1 MSNQILSFT
10 ADDLLRD
17 ITPASDRVGK
27 FVADYLPVAQRAA
40 ARLGVEPEVLLGQW
54 GLETGWGKSV
64 IPGTNNLG
72 NIKDFSG
79 GGEAAKDNQTGTT
92 DKYRRYGSPEV
103 FADDFAGLVARRFR
117 SAAGAGGDAQR
128 YFAGLQ
134 SSPTGAYAEDRE
146 YVSKGVSAARMAREA
161 MGKPNTDAGAA
172 RDESRHIFIGGKPAR
187 SRGAFEAVNDT
198 VIEGANAVL
207 GGVKA
212 VGDFVAPGNAVSRG
226 AQALIDEGQS
236 RQSNVVR
243 DERARLQEDL
253 ALAETAGEEIT
264 TVLGY
269 MARNPVLTAAQM
281 AGMLAVPGAAIKGA
295 RGAAQIL
302 GAGAR
307 GTAVAGTAAGVGA
320 GAMLGGGDAAG
331 TAYEL
336 VAKSPD
342 DVIAKSPE
350 AQALAAQ
357 GLTMAQIKHE
367 LGTRAAREA
376 SALPALLGAAGG
388 AVGAERILAA
398 GGKAASGPRRVLAT
412 GAIEGTT
419 EGAEEAATQFSGQ
432 KAAQQYNPEID
443 PTKGVAAAGAQG
455 AVMGAG
461 TGAAVAALAPELPVV
476 PPEVAAKAAEP
487 NSPLSKAAA
496 SGATAQ
502 QNLQT
507 AQQQNLQA
515 AQARLA
521 DLDRKASGTPGEAVT
536 LPDGSRRETQ
546 GAPGLFLTDA
556 ERSEREQ
563 LRAMLTPAQTPEQQ
577 AQAEQQ
583 AGQAAAANDV
593 ATVDAGLQ
601 AARER
606 IRSGSLFDVL
616 RAEGSPYSASKI
628 ASDLAIAGSKNTPI
642 HTREQALGRIQG
654 AIQWAEDSVGRPG
667 LGAAQELP
675 ATTALPPVAEDR
687 SPAPAP
693 TVAEARD
700 IAQTPGFLRSA
711 EDRIA
716 IDAARRDVGDN
727 DLATRAIE
735 QPWSLT
741 AEERVRLAGRG
752 REEAATVTA
761 VDLPSEDRAQIS
773 DTLPQTP
780 QDSERSVRRAHY
792 DDLAE
797 LGFET
802 IERNEDGSYTLR
814 NARTKQSVPVRTAAD
829 AQLARAAIKAR
840 FDRAA
845 ARAARDPSPAQIE
858 AENWRKGEKRQL
870 NGVTV
875 TIENERGSTRRSKP
889 GAKVQW
895 ESTMVHHYGDID
907 GYIGA
912 DGDEVDVFVG
922 QRPDSPRIF
931 VVDQRNRDGK
941 FDEHKV
947 MFGFTSEQDA
957 RAGYLS
963 NYEPGWTGLGAITEM
978 SQAEFKA
985 WLKGDLKKP
994 ASPGFGDNPVT
1005 DDRSNAA
1012 VPGARPQDAG
1022 AGARPSDDGRG
1033 VADGTA
1039 GGGRGGERAGGG
1051 DRADGRDDSR
1061 APAQS
1066 TGRRGE
1072 TDPGR
1077 AAPEEDA
1084 VEVRLSKDGPLTRI
1098 ALLARA
1104 PSAKHRL
1111 LERIAERLG
1120 RRVRFY
1126 KARDAAGRAD
1136 GFTKIDDPSTIYL
1149 AADSKVN
1156 PLQVLL
1162 HEFWHTIERTQPDVA
1177 DIIKQALRGRVGGK
1191 QWLTFRSY
1199 YNVDGIADDALFE
1212 ELRAD
1217 LAGLSMADPTFW
1229 ADVFDEIEREQGEKA
1244 PGIIARILGL
1254 LEHLLDSMNAA
1265 IVAFRDQDGFETHAY
1280 VDDMKAVRAA
1290 YKQALKQYLQDSDTT
1305 QQAMGADILRAKKS
1319 AERAATKSAPRDVTQ
1334 TEAFK
1339 RWFGDSKVVD
1349 AQGKPLVVYHG
1360 TNADIT
1366 TFDPDKSPIGNRG
1379 IYFASDKFLAGAYA
1393 SRTAGNAIDDPA
1405 PVMYPVYLSI
1415 QNPLVLDGSRFD
1427 PTTLKGRIARL
1438 LFPKR
1443 VAEEIAK
1450 NKLID
1455 GLTDE
1460 DGGRLFSQRDVEQL
1474 RAAGY
1479 DGVITLNAYKPAG
1492 TAQVAVVFEP
1502 SQIKSA
1508 IGNDGNFDPQSAD
1521 ITRSPER
1528 QVDAAPAR
1536 AQTAARE
1543 EDTAGRLGRDAGE
1556 DRGREAADLPRYGTP
1571 VAGAVSAVGRH
1582 YSDAKR
1588 TTLSSA
1594 AFGRGLKGAERARLD
1609 GLPAGSPL
1617 RQRISFYIDLG
1628 NGVRPE
1634 AGVGAYAHEVRLDN
1648 LYDADSGKITGRDH
1662 NEFERKVVEA
1672 GYDGY
1677 MTRRFTTQQGAAVL
1691 LGKHDVPVKP
1701 IGKPPAA
1708 AAPREEPPQEIRYAL
1723 SSREIDAIDVS
1734 KIPGATL
1741 RSGTLRFPT
1750 ASRDAAAA
1758 EMERIG
1764 GDATFSRER
1773 AVTKTAAF
1781 KKWFGDSKV
1790 VDADGK
1796 PLVVYHGTTSDF
1808 EQFDPS
1814 ETFDGGL
1821 YFTNNAEHADEY
1833 AAIKGGQ
1840 EGIRILP
1847 VYLSLK
1853 NPKIIDAMQQEI
1865 GNQFNADWQQFL
1877 QLEIEN
1883 AAWRKSHDG
1892 LIVKNLDALGYGAD
1906 SILYIAFRPE
1916 QIKSAIG
1923 NTAFDADD
1931 ADITKSAERQSAKH
1945 VQRAAELLE
1954 EIDPPRRSAVAI
1966 MRDEI
1971 DAPTFDNLFELS
1983 RWFTR
1988 RNRRGAEDMGDAAVK
2003 RRMLDALYADTLL
2016 ALTDPKSGV
2025 GWYDEKVRA
2034 ALGIMAE
2041 AHPEI
2046 ATDEQARFGFIA
2058 LLAITSNQT
2067 RVNEN
2072 FEIADALYS
2081 QWKRTGEFP
2090 VDVSAVRATK
2100 AQTEMSRSLAK
2111 LRELIDEHGWR
2122 KVRDFMVTKQRPAAI
2137 EKFTG
2142 YKVTGENVDAE
2153 VYGATA
2159 FGPKLGAFFN
2169 NLYGNFDTVTMD
2181 RWWMR
2186 TVNRIRGSMLSL
2198 PNSFGTLVDKLD
2210 AQIAAGV
2217 DTLGVDA
2224 KAMRREIATWKRLS
2238 DADQADVLV
2247 ALEQMPTVVEYTK
2260 KRHKHFAK
2268 SSGPG
2273 RGSFGERT
2281 AENYL
2286 AKNLDLALRGDEQA
2300 PRNGGDRLLMRE
2312 LVFKLQQRLKDAGI
2326 DMVIA
2331 DIQAALWYYEKALVA
2346 KLRGKASS
2354 QEQLFEDQDD
2364 GIAEDYE
2371 TAARRVLAR
2380 RGEPGPAERRA
2391 GAARRDAGVA
2401 ERAAAGAD
2409 RQVALFSAG
2418 RGDGGRRDSGRV
2430 DAAREGAPAD
2440 GRAAPLQGYAVS
2452 RGVGSAW
2459 GPDPRIAAL
2468 AERYARDNGIDYR
2481 RQAEYVAVDEERA
2494 KRIADA
2500 YEAMA
2505 HAPGDARVKAAYA
2518 DLIRQTRAQYDAL
2531 VADGYEF
2538 TFFDAKSDPYA
2549 GNPWAAMRDLRDNRR
2564 MAVYGTY
2571 DGYGTDGITGAQVD
2585 GNPMLADT
2593 GLRWKDQGGA
2603 EHPVV
2608 ANDLF
2613 RAVHDAF
2620 GHGLEGA
2627 GFRADGEENAWNAH
2641 VRLFTGD
2648 AVGAIT
2654 TETRGQNSWLNFGPH
2669 GERNRTASLEDTVF
2683 AEQRTG
2689 LMPEWTWSEGRAGD
2703 APSSAPQGGQDALKS
2718 AERRTYERPVR
2729 RALNATELRD
2739 ARKHLDRKFAI
2750 NSVDEIVAAEAAEA
2764 ARLQRELGL
2773 SRTEALKAAADILR
2787 NRNNGDVSQSAE
2799 RKQRDL
2805 FPGEFASKRSSVQT
2819 RRVVSSRGE
2828 TSRGGNVNSAGQRIA
2843 ATRQGLEN
2851 FWSWFGDSE
2860 MVDDSG
2866 RPSVYYHGTRGD
2878 FREFEVGRPTKN
2890 SGTFGDWETTRAALF
2905 FAAEPGE
2912 AEAYATDGDG
2922 KPRDGANVMPVY
2934 LRAENVLDIG
2944 GGYTRNDDLRRLEE
2958 AGLNP
2963 RYMNNFDWSKFDD
2976 GDGAEFVA
2984 AAKLAGYDAVRF
2996 WDESPTPEKPRA
3008 FMAVAVFDRS
3018 QVKSAIGN
3026 DGHFD
3031 PSSPDITKSSARWTP
3046 KRIDGLLNAYAY
3058 TQGDGSRTK
3067 AYAAWVSPADFLAAT
3082 TPSDERGRLEGERE
3096 PLDTAQLAEQRQE
3109 VYLLGD
3115 IDRERGW
3122 FRIKGHEGRHRM
3134 MALRDAGVTSVPV
3147 VFNTNE
3153 GHDAEPMTGMFAVA
3167 QQWVDK
3173 RAERGFLIGRM
3184 VPVSHKHV
3192 AELNERFGPNA
3203 EMDKLRQQAGMSEEV
3218 RFSTERDDDAARKRA
3233 SEDEELDRFRQ
3244 FAGDVRAKVSASLEY
3259 GQMLARQHEWAHNV
3273 GDVLLSTHTGKTY
3286 RLVGR
3291 TFSRVGK
3298 IKDNNW
3304 QPIYAY
3310 ESGNPPPRGAKPSEI
3325 EAWPHDY
3332 QRGTFTEKA
3341 ILESKTL
3348 KSLVTPRFSS
3358 ERVESAHAGWQT
3370 PSASSF
3376 DDLVYKMQDKHIDTK
3391 RVVDAVREADSA
3403 LRDDLD
3409 VYLQE
3414 ELFHGR
3420 AAKRTE
3426 DFVHKEL
3433 KPLTDAMAERG
3444 LTLAELDEY
3453 LHARHAKE
3461 ANAVIRER
3469 NPEMEDGGSGMTDAD
3484 ADAYFAELTADKR
3497 EHLAAAAEKVDAIL
3511 KRTRKLLVEYQ
3522 LESRDKVRGW
3532 GEMFEH
3538 YVPLMRDEEGAPH
3551 SGNGTGQG
3559 FSIKGKEVKSRTG
3572 SKRRVVD
3579 ILANIAMQRE
3589 RVIVRG
3595 EKNRVGQ
3602 ALVGLAVANP
3612 NKEFWSVNDV
3622 PSQQVFNEKTGL
3634 VETRYDTQYKNNP
3647 NVVTAK
3653 FADEDGSVREHAVVF
3668 NERDERALR
3677 MAGALKNLDA
3687 SQLEGLLGLSAT
3699 ATRYFASVNTQYN
3712 PVFGIVNLVRD
3723 VQAALVNLQSTE
3735 LAGKQGE
3742 IARGTLG
3749 AIRGIYGDARKARKG
3764 EEGASE
3770 WAALW
3775 EDFTKAGGQ
3784 TGYRDIFA
3792 TSADRAAAIEK
3803 ALNPD
3808 AWTDSKLGRIFT
3820 ANGALKVPMAAAMRA
3835 ARWIFD
3841 WLSDYNLAME
3851 NGVRLSSYK
3860 AALDA
3865 GMSRERAASL
3875 AKNLTVNFN
3884 RKGQVAQQAGAL
3896 YAFFNASMQGT
3907 ARLAGTLLEQAEP
3920 GKFKSTRLTPL
3931 GKKVVAGGMLLG
3943 AVQALALA
3951 AAGFDEED
3959 PPQWQRERN
3968 LIIPLGGKKFAS
3980 IPMPLG
3986 LHVIPNVGRV
3996 TTEWVLSGFKDTPKR
4011 ALSLVTSFAE
4021 AFNPIGNAG
4030 MSIQTIA
4037 PTVIDPLVALTENR
4051 DWSGRPIY
4059 RESSNK
4065 ATPGHAL
4072 ARDTATVW
4080 SRAISE
4086 AINVASGGNRH
4097 VAGALS
4103 PTPDAIDYLIGQVTG
4118 GVGREISKVTQ
4129 TASAAMTGETL
4140 PLYKVPLVGRLIGDA
4155 KSQASEGSAFYANLE
4170 RLNKIETEI
4179 KGLRK
4184 EGDAAA
4190 ANAIRMSNPEAYLIT
4205 QANHAERAVQKLRR
4219 EKREAVAAGASREQV
4234 KAIEERITA
4243 RMAAL
4248 NRAVEGLRERE

>member
-1 MSNQILSFT
+1 MSNPILSFT
-10 ADDLLRD
+10 ADDLLRE
-17 ITPASDRVGK
+17 ITPANDRVGK

-64 IPGTNNLG
+64 VPGTHNLG

-79 GGEAAKDNQTGTT
+79 SGVQAKDNQTGST

-117 SAAGAGGDAQR
+117 GAAGAGADAQR
-128 YFAGLQ
+128 YFEGLQ
-134 SSPTGAYAEDRE
+134 SSQTGAYAEDRD
-146 YVSKGVSAARMAREA
+146 YVNKGVSAARMARSA
-161 MGKPNTDAGAA
+161 MGKPAAEERATPGAVDKD
-172 RDESRHIFIGGKPAR
+172 RYIDIGGKPAR

-198 VIEGANAVL
+198 VIESANAVL

-212 VGDFVAPGNAVSRG
+212 VGDFVSPGNALSRG
-226 AQALIDEGQS
+226 AQALIDDGQAK
-236 RQSNVVR
+236 QSDVVR

-253 ALAETAGEEIT
+253 ELAETAGEEVT

-295 RGAAQIL
+295 RGAAMLL
-302 GAGAR
+302 GGGAKAAAAAGA
-307 GTAVAGTAAGVGA
+307 AAGVGA

-336 VAKSPD
+336 VQNTPD
-342 DVIAKSPE
+342 DVIAKSAE
-350 AQALAAQ
+350 AQELAAQ
-357 GLTMAQIKHE
+357 GLTPAQIKHE
-367 LGTRAAREA
+367 LGTRAARAA
-376 SALPALLGAAGG
+376 SALPAMLGAAGG
-388 AVGAERILAA
+388 AIGAERILAA
-398 GGKAASGPRRVLAT
+398 GGKAAGGAKRVLAT
-412 GAIEGTT
+412 GAIEGST

-432 KAAQQYNPEID
+432 RAAQPYNPEID

-507 AQQQNLQA
+507 AQQQNLQT

-556 ERSEREQ
+556 ERSEREK
-563 LRAMLTPAQTPEQQ
+563 LRAMLAPAQTAEQQ

-583 AGQAAAANDV
+583 AAQAAAANDV

-606 IRSGSLFDVL
+606 IRTGSLFDVL

-654 AIQWAEDSVGRPG
+654 ALQWAEDSVGRPG
-667 LGAAQELP
+667 LGAAQELNLPVPETRESEASTAEPIP
-675 ATTALPPVAEDR
+675 ADMAAAAASVPDFQQTAVDKVR
-687 SPAPAP
+687 
-693 TVAEARD
+693 AR
-700 IAQTPGFLRSA
+700 
-711 EDRIA
+711 
-716 IDAARRDVGDN
+716 AARRDLGPQDAELVE
-727 DLATRAIE
+727 RFVR
-735 QPWSLT
+735 QPFGLT
-741 AEERVRLAGRG
+741 AAERVRAQALLNGDPSVSADRTQNENGRTQNENGFGVAVAGQLSPGKHAQVSENAELSTAQPVAESLAPGRSAEG
-752 REEAATVTA
+752 DGGVATTPAA
-761 VDLPSEDRAQIS
+761 VDRTS
-773 DTLPQTP
+773 
-780 QDSERSVRRAHY
+780 RRAHY

-994 ASPGFGDNPVT
+994 ASPGFGDNRAT
-1005 DDRSNAA
+1005 DDRSNST

-1033 VADGTA
+1033 VAGGA
-1039 GGGRGGERAGGG
+1039 AAGGRGGQSAGAGDRAGGV
-1051 DRADGRDDSR
+1051 RDDHSAS

-1066 TGRRGE
+1066 AGRRGE

-1077 AAPEEDA
+1077 AAPEEDT

-1098 ALLARA
+1098 ALMARA

-1126 KARDAAGRAD
+1126 QARDAAGRAD

-1162 HEFWHTIERTQPDVA
+1162 HEFWHTVERTQPDVA
-1177 DIIKQALRGRVGGK
+1177 DIIKQTLRGRVGGK

-1199 YNVDGIADDALFE
+1199 YNVDGIADEALFE

-1319 AERAATKSAPRDVTQ
+1319 A
-1334 TEAFK
+1334 
-1339 RWFGDSKVVD
+1339 G
-1349 AQGKPLVVYHG
+1349 
-1360 TNADIT
+1360 
-1366 TFDPDKSPIGNRG
+1366 
-1379 IYFASDKFLAGAYA
+1379 
-1393 SRTAGNAIDDPA
+1393 
-1405 PVMYPVYLSI
+1405 
-1415 QNPLVLDGSRFD
+1415 
-1427 PTTLKGRIARL
+1427 
-1438 LFPKR
+1438 R
-1443 VAEEIAK
+1443 VAA
-1450 NKLID
+1450 
-1455 GLTDE
+1455 
-1460 DGGRLFSQRDVEQL
+1460 S
-1474 RAAGY
+1474 
-1479 DGVITLNAYKPAG
+1479 
-1492 TAQVAVVFEP
+1492 
-1502 SQIKSA
+1502 
-1508 IGNDGNFDPQSAD
+1508 
-1521 ITRSPER
+1521 
-1528 QVDAAPAR
+1528 PAR
-1536 AQTAARE
+1536 EQNAARE
-1543 EDTAGRLGRDAGE
+1543 EDDTAGRLGRDAGE

-1588 TTLSSA
+1588 TTLSGA
-1594 AFGRGLKGAERARLD
+1594 AFGRGLKGAERARLE

-1634 AGVGAYAHEVRLDN
+1634 SGVGAYAHEVRLDN

-1662 NEFERKVVEA
+1662 NEFERKVIEA

-1701 IGKPPAA
+1701 IGQPPAA

-1741 RSGTLRFPT
+1741 RSGTLRFPA

-1758 EMERIG
+1758 EMGRIG
-1764 GDATFSRER
+1764 GDA
-1773 AVTKTAAF
+1773 A
-1781 KKWFGDSKV
+1781 
-1790 VDADGK
+1790 
-1796 PLVVYHGTTSDF
+1796 
-1808 EQFDPS
+1808 
-1814 ETFDGGL
+1814 
-1821 YFTNNAEHADEY
+1821 
-1833 AAIKGGQ
+1833 
-1840 EGIRILP
+1840 
-1847 VYLSLK
+1847 
-1853 NPKIIDAMQQEI
+1853 
-1865 GNQFNADWQQFL
+1865 
-1877 QLEIEN
+1877 
-1883 AAWRKSHDG
+1883 
-1892 LIVKNLDALGYGAD
+1892 
-1906 SILYIAFRPE
+1906 
-1916 QIKSAIG
+1916 
-1923 NTAFDADD
+1923 AFDADD
-1931 ADITKSAERQSAKH
+1931 ADITKSAERQSARH

-1954 EIDPPRRSAVAI
+1954 EIETPRRSAVAI

-2142 YKVTGENVDAE
+2142 YKVTGENADAE

-2159 FGPKLGAFFN
+2159 FGPKLGSFFN

-2198 PNSFGTLVDKLD
+2198 PNSFGALIDKLD
-2210 AQIAAGV
+2210 AQIAADV

-2224 KAMRREIATWKRLS
+2224 KAMRREIAAWKRLS
-2238 DADQADVLV
+2238 DGDQADVLV
-2247 ALEQMPTVVEYTK
+2247 ALEQMPTVVEYAK

-2268 SSGPG
+2268 SSGQG
-2273 RGSFGERT
+2273 RSSFGERT

-2300 PRNGGDRLLMRE
+2300 PRNGGDRLLMRD

-2346 KLRGKASS
+2346 KLRGKTTA
-2354 QEQLFEDQDD
+2354 QDNLFEDQDD

-2391 GAARRDAGVA
+2391 GAARRDAGAA

-2418 RGDGGRRDSGRV
+2418 RGDGGGRDPGRV
-2430 DAAREGAPAD
+2430 DAAGEGAPAD
-2440 GRAAPLQGYAVS
+2440 GRAAPLQGYSVS

-2505 HAPGDARVKAAYA
+2505 HAPRDARVKAAYA

-2593 GLRWKDQGGA
+2593 GLRWRDQDGA

-2654 TETRGQNSWLNFGPH
+2654 TETRGQNSWLNFGEH

-2683 AEQRTG
+2683 AEQKTG
-2689 LMPEWTWSEGRAGD
+2689 LMPEWAWSEGRAE
-2703 APSSAPQGGQDALKS
+2703 SAPPDPDDDDGGMEDDFGTVKKS
-2718 AERRTYERPVR
+2718 ADRAPAWYSQLARALAQAPAKFDGAAAPMWVQWLKANAAKLGVKQDEITWSGIEDYLKLRGKDKLSRDELSQWVRENGVQVQEVVLGNGGLTPAEVQEVNELNDLYRRSEAGEDGVFDAGDFDRLQELEQHKQDGSLAQYERHTLPGGENYREVLLTLPTKEDAINEHRAFLARMRSKYPGSIVERGAAMSADERTQLDRLGAAANAQREAPTYRHKSHWDGEYPNVLAHIRVNDRTDADGKRVLFVEEIQSDWAQEGKKKGFAVPARQERIREINARLREIAKGDDEASAEDQAEWNRLTDEKQAMQRPGVPKAPFVGKTDAWVALAIKRVVKMAVDEGYDRVAFVTGEQSADRYDLSKQVKEITYEKTAKGYFLNVMTIDGRN
-2729 RALNATELRD
+2729 ALAKDMTIEEVEDHVGKDIVAKIVAGEGRD
-2739 ARKHLDRKFAI
+2739 LSTVDPDLAGSKTLSGIDLKVGGEGMKAFY
-2750 NSVDEIVAAEAAEA
+2750 DEIVPQVV
-2764 ARLQRELGL
+2764 RDVLKKVGGGSVREVAFVMPNRDKGAVSGVDVMQWLGVPSDKMNAWWEEHAYERDEL
-2773 SRTEALKAAADILR
+2773 FERYR
-2787 NRNNGDVSQSAE
+2787 NRNLSDKPAMQPGFDITDKMREAASGGMAMFSAE
-2799 RKQRDL
+2799 RKSGDDDGLRKFAKSLGDQVRAQ
-2805 FPGEFASKRSSVQT
+2805 GEFA
-2819 RRVVSSRGE
+2819 
-2828 TSRGGNVNSAGQRIA
+2828 
-2843 ATRQGLEN
+2843 
-2851 FWSWFGDSE
+2851 
-2860 MVDDSG
+2860 
-2866 RPSVYYHGTRGD
+2866 
-2878 FREFEVGRPTKN
+2878 
-2890 SGTFGDWETTRAALF
+2890 
-2905 FAAEPGE
+2905 
-2912 AEAYATDGDG
+2912 
-2922 KPRDGANVMPVY
+2922 
-2934 LRAENVLDIG
+2934 
-2944 GGYTRNDDLRRLEE
+2944 
-2958 AGLNP
+2958 
-2963 RYMNNFDWSKFDD
+2963 
-2976 GDGAEFVA
+2976 
-2984 AAKLAGYDAVRF
+2984 
-2996 WDESPTPEKPRA
+2996 
-3008 FMAVAVFDRS
+3008 
-3018 QVKSAIGN
+3018 
-3026 DGHFD
+3026 
-3031 PSSPDITKSSARWTP
+3031 
-3046 KRIDGLLNAYAY
+3046 
-3058 TQGDGSRTK
+3058 
-3067 AYAAWVSPADFLAAT
+3067 
-3082 TPSDERGRLEGERE
+3082 
-3096 PLDTAQLAEQRQE
+3096 
-3109 VYLLGD
+3109 
-3115 IDRERGW
+3115 
-3122 FRIKGHEGRHRM
+3122 
-3134 MALRDAGVTSVPV
+3134 
-3147 VFNTNE
+3147 
-3153 GHDAEPMTGMFAVA
+3153 
-3167 QQWVDK
+3167 
-3173 RAERGFLIGRM
+3173 
-3184 VPVSHKHV
+3184 
-3192 AELNERFGPNA
+3192 
-3203 EMDKLRQQAGMSEEV
+3203 
-3218 RFSTERDDDAARKRA
+3218 
-3233 SEDEELDRFRQ
+3233 
-3244 FAGDVRAKVSASLEY
+3244 
-3259 GQMLARQHEWAHNV
+3259 QMLARQHEWVHNV

-3286 RLVGR
+3286 RLTGR

-3298 IKDNNW
+3298 TKDNNW
-3304 QPIYAY
+3304 QPIYSY
-3310 ESGNPPPRGAKPSEI
+3310 ESGNPPPRGASPSEV

-3376 DDLVYKMQDKHIDTK
+3376 DDMVYRMQDKHIDTK
-3391 RVVDAVREADSA
+3391 RVVDAVREADGA

-3433 KPLTDAMAERG
+3433 QPLVEAMRERG
-3444 LTLAELDEY
+3444 LSLAELDEY

-3469 NPEMEDGGSGMTDAD
+3469 NPEMEDGGSGLTDAD

-3532 GEMFEH
+3532 SQMFEH

-3602 ALVGLAVANP
+3602 ALVGLAVASP
-3612 NKEFWSVNDV
+3612 SKDFWTVNDV

-3653 FADEDGSVREHAVVF
+3653 FTEDDGTVREHAVVF

-3712 PVFGIVNLVRD
+3712 PVFGIVNLIRD
-3723 VQAALVNLQSTE
+3723 VQGAMVNLQSTE
-3735 LAGKQGE
+3735 LAGKQRE

-3764 EEGASE
+3764 EEGASA

-3803 ALNPD
+3803 ALDPD
-3808 AWTDSKLGRIFT
+3808 AWADSKLGRIFT

-3835 ARWIFD
+3835 ARWLFD

-3851 NGVRLSSYK
+3851 NGVRLSAYK

-3865 GMSRERAASL
+3865 GMGRERAASL

-3907 ARLAGTLLEQAEP
+3907 ARLAGTLFEQAEP
-3920 GKFKSTRLTPL
+3920 GKFKTTRLTPL
-3931 GKKVVAGGMLLG
+3931 GKKVVAGGVLLG
-3943 AVQALALA
+3943 ATQALALA
-3951 AAGFDEED
+3951 AAGFGEDD
-3959 PPQWQRERN
+3959 PPEWARERN
-3968 LIIPLGGKKFAS
+3968 LIVPLGGKKYLS
-3980 IPMPLG
+3980 IPLPLG
-3986 LHVIPNVGRV
+3986 LHVLPNIGRV
-3996 TTEWVLSGFKDTPKR
+3996 TTEWALSGLKDTPKR

-4037 PTVIDPLVALTENR
+4037 PTAIDPLVALTENK

-4080 SRAISE
+4080 SRLLSE
-4086 AINVASGGNRH
+4086 GINLASGGNKH

-4129 TASAAMTGETL
+4129 TATATVQGETL

-4184 EGDAAA
+4184 EGDATA
-4190 ANAIRMSNPEAYLIT
+4190 ANAIRLGNPEAYLIT

-4219 EKREAVAAGASREQV
+4219 EKREAVAAGAPREQV

-4243 RMAAL
+4243 RMASL
-4248 NRAVEGLRERE
+4248 NRAVEKLRERE